1 MPDSTTIGVSDSD
14 TLAEVLEDAAASV
27 STDDTRSEPAAEAE
41 TDTHL
46 VAAEADT
53 QPAEPRMNIVIR
65 QVLERQIA
73 AGQALSSQLLDAAT
87 EVTTAVLHAPAT
99 FAVAIQ
105 DGETI
110 ATAWSRAGSTVHGV
124 ADEAGSRARAAVTSY
139 VGHQATLPVAV
150 LGCAGEI
157 AGALASAQGTV
168 AGSALDGVF
177 AVATAASAGEN
188 VRQAL
193 GRHLADLRS
202 TAAAAGGDLNDS
214 VKQAGLEVRQAL
226 GGDLEPLVAAITGV
240 DQDS

>member
-1 MPDSTTIGVSDSD
+1 MSDSTTIGVSDSD
-14 TLAEVLEDAAASV
+14 NLSEVLQDAAASV
-27 STDDTRSEPAAEAE
+27 SSDDNRTEIETDVVPTEADDEPAE
-41 TDTHL
+41 
-46 VAAEADT
+46 
-53 QPAEPRMNIVIR
+53 PAQPRMNIVIR

-87 EVTTAVLHAPAT
+87 DVTTAIAHAPAT

-105 DGETI
+105 DGESI
-110 ATAWSRAGSTVHGV
+110 ATAWTRTGATVHGV
-124 ADEAGSRARAAVTSY
+124 VDEAGNRARAAVISY

-150 LGCAGEI
+150 LGGAGEI

-168 AGSALDGVF
+168 AGSALDGAF

-193 GRHLADLRS
+193 GRHLEDLRS

-214 VKQAGLEVRQAL
+214 VKRVGLDVRQAV
-226 GGDLEPLVAAITGV
+226 GGDLGPLVAAITGA